1 VSWWLASLGLRPCTS
16 PNLLE
21 IKGLQS
27 FLTVYLGLVCAM
39 GGTSFA
45 LAFTFARVASVV
57 DWAFETAA
65 RDLLGVPL

>member
-1 VSWWLASLGLRPCTS
+1 
-16 PNLLE
+16 
-21 IKGLQS
+21 
-27 FLTVYLGLVCAM
+27 M